1 MTRLVNKVALVAT
14 LGVALACY
22 AVGSNA
28 GNYNFLQNSPLMS
41 FTADDNKMF
50 TENTRTVL
58 ESTSANAKSSWSN
71 PKTGN
76 SGEAEVKAQ
85 FTSTDG
91 NLCKHLRV
99 FNRSKTAQS
108 EAFYT
113 FCHYQ
118 GRGWLV
124 NEDARPKAVTPP
136 AGTNKTNS
144 Q

>member
-1 MTRLVNKVALVAT
+1 MNNVALAAT

-50 TENTRTVL
+50 MENARTVL
-58 ESTSANAKSSWSN
+58 ESTSPNAKSSWSN

-76 SGEAEVKAQ
+76 SGAAEVKAQ

-91 NLCKHLRV
+91 NLCKRLRL
-99 FNRSKTAQS
+99 FNRSKTAQG
-108 EAFYT
+108 EQFLT
-113 FCHYQ
+113 FCHHQ

-124 NEDARPKAVTPP
+124 NADARPKAVTPP
-136 AGTNKTNS
+136 AGTNKINS